1 MSHSSSQRET
11 DDPGRRHKKP
21 HSILIITCIAVAV
34 IVITLVIVG
43 GLKQQ
48 QGEKAQDIL
57 DPFYTPPPNLI
68 AGSPGDIVRIES
80 IPVDIPGARAWRM
93 LYVSEQLD
101 GQRSITS
108 GMIIAPTG
116 TPPEG
121 GRPVIA
127 WAHPTLGM
135 GTTCAPSRKSDPY
148 AGMPWLQGMIANGWV
163 VAATDYHGLGTPGV
177 LPYLVGRAE
186 AHDVINSVR
195 AAIRCKETGAGNRY
209 AVWGHSQGGHAVLW
223 AAQIRN
229 DYARELVM
237 VGAAAA
243 APAAE
248 LDALMSQQYD
258 KVVAWVI
265 GPELLVSWPH
275 YYQKMPVENV
285 TTRAGYEN
293 YRKMSNLCLLNASYQ
308 ALIRE
313 NVVNEQ
319 LFSVNPMADRQW
331 DKVAAENTPSPPGE
345 LPVLIV
351 QGLADTVV
359 LPNTTALLVERYY
372 AAGSPLTVAWLG
384 DVSHMQAG
392 FIAGPMVNTWLQ
404 QRFAG
409 VAASST
415 RGTANP
421 VPAAVTPPAN

>member
-1 MSHSSSQRET
+1 MMQASGQKET
-11 DDPGRRHKKP
+11 GDPGRRRKKP
-21 HSILIITCIAVAV
+21 HSVLIIILIAVAV
-34 IVITLVIVG
+34 IVITLLIVFG
-43 GLKQQ
+43 MKQQ
-48 QGEKAQDIL
+48 QAEKAQDVL
-57 DPFYTPPPNLI
+57 DPFYAPPANLT

-80 IPVDIPGARAWRM
+80 IPVDIPGARAWRI
-93 LYVSEQLD
+93 LYLSEQLD
-101 GQRSITS
+101 GRRSVTS

-121 GRPVIA
+121 GRPVVA

-135 GTTCAPSRKSDPY
+135 GTRCAPSRKTDPY

-195 AAIRCKETGAGNRY
+195 AAIHCKETGAGNRY

-223 AAQIRN
+223 AAQVRN
-229 DYARELVM
+229 EYAPDLIM

-248 LDALMSQQYD
+248 LASLLSQQYD
-258 KVVAWVI
+258 KMVAWVI
-265 GPELLVSWPH
+265 GPEVLVAWP
-275 YYQKMPVENV
+275 YYYPDVPVDNV
-285 TTRAGYEN
+285 TTRTGHGN
-293 YRKMSNLCLLNASYQ
+293 YRKMSNLCILNASYE
-308 ALIRE
+308 AIIRE
-313 NVVNEQ
+313 NVMNEQ
-319 LFSVNPMADRQW
+319 LFSVNPMTDGQW
-331 DKVAAENTPSPPGE
+331 NKVAGENTPSPPGE

-384 DVSHMQAG
+384 DVGHMQAG
-392 FIAGPMVNTWLQ
+392 FIAGPLVNTWLQ

-409 VAASST
+409 IPASST

-421 VPAAVTPPAN
+421 VPAARKPPLN